1 VRTLAEETDATPVV
15 PDAATD
21 RGIEYEVDYE
31 TVADGDTLA
40 VGETTIRAVHTPG
53 HTSGMTT
60 YAIDDAVMITGDGLF
75 AESVARPDLEA
86 GSEGAPEAAAQ
97 LYDSLQERVLDVPA
111 STLVAPGHYSDGADP
126 AEDGSYTATVGTL
139 REEMG
144 PLSLD
149 REAFV
154 EAVLADMPP
163 RPANHE
169 RIIATNLGQRD
180 LPRQRALRLER
191 GPNNCA
197 ATTDAMTN

>member
-1 VRTLAEETDATPVV
+1 
-15 PDAATD
+15 
-21 RGIEYEVDYE
+21 
-31 TVADGDTLA
+31 
-40 VGETTIRAVHTPG
+40 
-53 HTSGMTT
+53 MTT

-144 PLSLD
+144 LLSLD